1 MDLLRQPALLP
12 STLIQMFSWFV
23 NGVAYYGL
31 TLAASSAEIGCG
43 FLGASDWARG
53 CRKAFPVEA
62 RWEGTGRNQA
72 RTELSGQF

>member
-31 TLAASSAEIGCG
+31 TLAASSAEKG
-43 FLGASDWARG
+43 
-53 CRKAFPVEA
+53 E
-62 RWEGTGRNQA
+62 EGDRYM
-72 RTELSGQF
+72 